1 MTTHRRYRGLLGA
14 LLAASLFAASLP
26 VLAEDASPS
35 IPAVSESP
43 AASAAP
49 TVSRAAFHDAMR
61 KLWEDHITWTR
72 LFIVSAAAGLKD
84 QQVAAERL
92 LRNQQD
98 IGDAIK
104 PFYGEAAG
112 EQLTT
117 LLRQHILIAGD
128 LLTAAKTG
136 ATPKVEKAKA
146 AWYANADEI
155 AGFLST
161 ANPTYWPLDAIKG
174 HMRMH
179 LDLTLEEAV
188 SRLQGKWAA
197 DVAAYDKVHAAILE
211 MSDALAAGIVHQ
223 FPQKF
228 A

>member
-1 MTTHRRYRGLLGA
+1 VRRHAILASVIALGLA
-14 LLAASLFAASLP
+14 LAACSTTVGAH
-26 VLAEDASPS
+26 ENH
-35 IPAVSESP
+35 AVP
-43 AASAAP
+43 AAKVVDGKTDP
-49 TVSRAAFHDAMR
+49 VEFRQDMR